1 MFNKKMILML
11 VLLTTLVAGA
21 AMAGGNYKIY
31 GKLHTSVDMVNDS
44 ENSQISLAS
53 NTSRFGV
60 KGAQELN
67 ENFTFIW
74 QFEQML
80 NIAKYGEVKEGD
92 KYALANRNTFLGLKG
107 DWGQVRFGIHDTPF
121 KTLGRK
127 ATFFFDEIGDH
138 RTTTMGWDRRMEEI
152 AAYVS
157 PDFNGFSFFA
167 LYQMDQ
173 APLGAAEA
181 KSAFSA
187 NAMYNKDGIM
197 IGAAIE
203 NLSKGH
209 AYNEVDDVYG
219 ESQMGMRFAGK
230 YTVEQF
236 AISAL
241 YQNLT
246 DVGGVADAEATTIGF
261 EGKFQFDPKFAFK
274 VGYYMADP
282 KLEDDADTA
291 DIDESKS
298 AFSQLALGVDHT
310 YAKNLSFYIQYAM
323 VMNDDAAMKGLA
335 GGWHGTTVGASGP
348 GESPN
353 GFSVGSWFKF

>member
-11 VLLTTLVAGA
+11 VLLTTVVTGA
-21 AMAGGNYKIY
+21 AFAAGDYKVY
-31 GKLHTSVDMVNDS
+31 GKLHTSIDMVNDS
-44 ENSQISLAS
+44 ENSQIRLAS
-53 NTSRFGV
+53 NTSRFGI

-74 QFEQML
+74 QFEQKL
-80 NIAKYGEVKEGD
+80 NIAQKGAET
-92 KYALANRNTFLGLKG
+92 LANRNSFLGLKG
-107 DWGQVRFGIHDTPF
+107 EWGQVRFGIHDTPF

-138 RTTTMGWDRRMEEI
+138 RTTTMGWDQRLSDI

-167 LYQMDQ
+167 AYQMDQ
-173 APLGAAEA
+173 AELGAAEA
-181 KSAFSA
+181 ASTFSA
-187 NAMYNKDGIM
+187 NAMYNQDGIM
-197 IGAAIE
+197 LGAAIE
-203 NLSKGH
+203 NRSKGF
-209 AYNEVDDVYG
+209 APIFEDDDTDPITPDVLTGYG

-230 YTVEQF
+230 YTMEQF

-241 YQNLT
+241 YQSLT
-246 DVGGVADAEATTIGF
+246 DVGGVADAKATTMGF

-274 VGYYMADP
+274 AGYYMADP
-282 KLEDDADTA
+282 DTDADDDDYA
-291 DIDESKS
+291 
-298 AFSQLALGVDHT
+298 QLALGVDHT

-323 VMNDDAAMKGLA
+323 VMNADMSQKGLA
-335 GGWHGTTVGASGP
+335 GGWHGTSVGASAL